1 MAFRP
6 HIGIFNL
13 SPWKIGEW
21 HFGSDA
27 AAMKTS
33 LPDQLIGRKEWTEE
47 RREKVNKTWLVG
59 SSFED
64 VEMNFT
70 SDIGKI

>member
-33 LPDQLIGRKEWTEE
+33 RPDQLMGRRKRGGT
-47 RREKVNKTWLVG
+47 KGWLVG
-59 SSFED
+59 
-64 VEMNFT
+64 V
-70 SDIGKI
+70 GLPKL

>member
-1 MAFRP
+1 MAFRT
-6 HIGIFNL
+6 HIVIYNL

-33 LPDQLIGRKEWTEE
+33 LPDQLIGR
-47 RREKVNKTWLVG
+47 EKKG
-59 SSFED
+59 
-64 VEMNFT
+64 
-70 SDIGKI
+70 G

>member
-33 LPDQLIGRKEWTEE
+33 LPDQLIGKKGEQNMAGRSAQVLRMLK
-47 RREKVNKTWLVG
+47 
-59 SSFED
+59 
-64 VEMNFT
+64 
-70 SDIGKI
+70 